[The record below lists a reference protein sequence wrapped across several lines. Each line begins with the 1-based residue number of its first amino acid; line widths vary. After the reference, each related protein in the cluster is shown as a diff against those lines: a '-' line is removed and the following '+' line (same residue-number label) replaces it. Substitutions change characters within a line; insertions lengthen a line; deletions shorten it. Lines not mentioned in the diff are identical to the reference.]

1 MGCHADSSWL
11 IALLDSEDH
20 HHSDAVAQ
28 FERLGIAPAI
38 SALALCELLSSFEI
52 RRREKL
58 RRLSE
63 AFEPVIPVDA
73 EIAARGAE
81 IRVEHRLSLGDAII
95 VASALIHDT
104 ELLTFDKKMQ
114 SVFER
119 LK

>member
-1 MGCHADSSWL
+1 MGCQADSSWL
-11 IALLDSEDH
+11 IALLDPEDH

-38 SALALCELLSSFEI
+38 SALALSELLSSFES
-52 RRREKL
+52 RRRERFKRFSQAL
-58 RRLSE
+58 Q
-63 AFEPVIPVDA
+63 PVVPVDS
-73 EIAARGAE
+73 EIAVKAAE
-81 IRVEHRLSLGDAII
+81 IRVEHRLSISDAII